1 MTTAAQPK
9 RKRAGFFSVT
19 TRLFVTMILAV
30 VIPVFITQAAGTIVG
45 RGRLTPGF
53 EQNLHLLAERE
64 AASVSKT
71 LTSQVDL
78 LTILAEDE
86 LLETAAVQSAEEYEG
101 SGAEIQVTLL
111 ERDEAWQAADAADDN
126 TDPLIQ
132 AALSHPASISL
143 NEFRELYPYHAE
155 VFLTDAYGAI
165 IATTNRT
172 SDYYQADEEWWQ
184 AAWNNGEGANYIAD
198 QVEFDESSQTYSINM
213 ATVIRDDTTG
223 DPVGVLRSTYDI
235 KALQESIG
243 EITFGETG
251 HAILVTSEGYVLAA
265 PGQISPDLM
274 LPDLVPLLA
283 GSTPPTGREL
293 DLTPDENGET
303 AVVATSPVSTGGLY
317 PAVDDLGWYIAV
329 FQPESEM
336 LAPISGWTTTALMI
350 TLIIA
355 GAGSVAALFIARALT
370 RPLGELTRVAE
381 HLGASQDW
389 STRVAVRSKD
399 EFGVLGEAFNE
410 MASHLEGAIGTLE
423 HRVADRTRDLQTVA
437 DVNAEISTVLDVER
451 LMQDVV
457 DLTKER
463 FRLYHAHIYLVDDDA
478 ENLILTAGAGHVGR
492 QMVSEGRSIYLHNQ
506 QSIVAQAARDQTS
519 VIIDDV
525 TQSEA
530 FLPHPLL
537 PDTRS
542 ELATPLIARG
552 QLLGILDVQSDEMA
566 YFSEETLDVMELL
579 AGQIATAL
587 SNARL
592 FEVVERTS
600 RHEQAVGTITRRIQE
615 AVDLDDILQ
624 VTVRELGKALRVPY
638 TAIELK
644 IADDNGGQSPDAQP
658 EGVQQAADEA

>member
-1 MTTAAQPK
+1 MTTAAQPR
-9 RKRAGFFSVT
+9 RKRAGFSSVT
-19 TRLFVTMILAV
+19 TRLFLIIMLAV
-30 VIPVFITQAAGTIVG
+30 IIPILITQAVG
-45 RGRLTPGF
+45 LVSGRDRLTL
-53 EQNLHLLAERE
+53 EIDQSLHLLAERE
-64 AASVSKT
+64 AASVGKT
-71 LTSQVDL
+71 LTSQIDL
-78 LTILAEDE
+78 LTVLAEDE
-86 LLETAAVQSAEEYEG
+86 LLESAAIQSAEEYEG
-101 SGAEIQVTLL
+101 SEAEIQVALL
-111 ERDEAWQAADAADDN
+111 ERDETWRAADAADDN
-126 TDPLIQ
+126 SDPLVQ

-143 NEFRELYPYHAE
+143 NEFHELYPYHVE
-155 VFLTDAYGAI
+155 VFLTDAYGAN
-165 IATTNRT
+165 IATTRRT

-184 AAWNNGEGANYIAD
+184 AAWNNGEGANYIAN

-223 DPVGVLRSTYDI
+223 DPAGVLRSTYDI
-235 KALQESIG
+235 QALRESIG

-251 HAILVTSEGYVLAA
+251 HAVLVAPEGYVLAA
-265 PGQISPDLM
+265 PGQISPDLT
-274 LPDLVPLLA
+274 LPELVPLL
-283 GSTPPTGREL
+283 STGTLANDGKL
-293 DLTPDENGET
+293 DLTLDDNGET
-303 AVVATSPVSTGGLY
+303 SVVAIAPVSTGGLY
-317 PAVDDLGWYIAV
+317 PVVDDLGWHVAI
-329 FQPESEM
+329 FQAESEA
-336 LAPISGWTTTALMI
+336 LAQITSSFNIALIVALVTASIGL
-350 TLIIA
+350 
-355 GAGSVAALFIARALT
+355 VAAFFAARGLT
-370 RPLGELTRVAE
+370 RPLAELTRAAE

-389 STRVAVRSKD
+389 STRVAVRGKD
-399 EFGVLGEAFNE
+399 EFGVLGEALNE

-423 HRVADRTRDLQTVA
+423 HRVADRTRDLQTFA
-437 DVNAEISTVLDVER
+437 DVNAQISTVLDVER

-463 FRLYHAHIYLVDDDA
+463 FRLYHAHVYLVDDDA

-492 QMVSEGRSIYLHNQ
+492 QMVSEERSINLYNQ

-537 PDTRS
+537 PDTKS

-552 QLLGILDVQSDEMA
+552 QLLGILDVQSDEIA
-566 YFSEETLDVMELL
+566 FFSEETLGVMELL
-579 AGQIATAL
+579 AGQIAAAL

-600 RHEQAVGTITRRIQE
+600 RHEKAVGNITRRIQE

-644 IADDNGGQSPDAQP
+644 IADDNGGQSQETQP
-658 EGVQQAADEA
+658 ESVQQATDEA